1 MCRTPTLVQHK
12 NHLTGE
18 KEREERK
25 KKRDEEEKGERGGR
39 EGEWGRVSNNKVM
52 TKNAL
57 MQTYIPQRLE
67 QLHLSLQETNLNL
80 IMNPL

>member
-18 KEREERK
+18 REREREREERK
-25 KKRDEEEKGERGGR
+25 KKRDEEEERKRGERKER
-39 EGEWGRVSNNKVM
+39 EWRRVSNNKVM

-57 MQTYIPQRLE
+57 MKTYIPQ
-67 QLHLSLQETNLNL
+67 
-80 IMNPL
+80 